1 MLDLTVPECSKEL
14 FGRMS
19 VKIFGNFAKFLENE
33 DGATAIEYS
42 FIAAAMGLVLVPA
55 LGTTSSGIG
64 AKYAVIAD
72 LFDF

>member
-1 MLDLTVPECSKEL
+1 MFGSTSVKL
-14 FGRMS
+14 FGH
-19 VKIFGNFAKFLENE
+19 FARFLENE

-55 LGTTSSGIG
+55 LSSTSSGIG
-64 AKYAVIAD
+64 SKYTEIAK

>member
-1 MLDLTVPECSKEL
+1 MTSCRWANFGRLRVKL
-14 FGRMS
+14 FGH
-19 VKIFGNFAKFLENE
+19 FARFLENE

-55 LGTTSSGIG
+55 LSSTSSGLG
-64 AKYAVIAD
+64 AKYDVIAK

>member
-1 MLDLTVPECSKEL
+1 MKK
-14 FGRMS
+14 FQHF
-19 VKIFGNFAKFLENE
+19 VKWLENE

-55 LGTTSSGIG
+55 MSSLASSVELRFGLIS
-64 AKYAVIAD
+64 D